1 MLVAAGSGERLAA
14 GLPKALVPLAGVP
27 LLVHAV
33 RALGDAELVDGV
45 VVVAPAADCG
55 RVDEVLRVA
64 GLTALAICA
73 GGGTRQESVALGLAA
88 CPRGTRVVAVHDAAR
103 PLVSPALVDRTIAA
117 LVDPWAAVAPGLPVV
132 DTLKVVDAARERV
145 VSTADRRNLW
155 AVQTPQVF
163 AHATLTRVHARIAA
177 GEVTDDLVLV
187 ETAGGRV
194 RVIPGERR
202 NFKVTYPE
210 DLAMAEALLAAG
222 GAPRPG

>member
-1 MLVAAGSGERLAA
+1 
-14 GLPKALVPLAGVP
+14 
-27 LLVHAV
+27 
-33 RALGDAELVDGV
+33 
-45 VVVAPAADCG
+45 
-55 RVDEVLRVA
+55 
-64 GLTALAICA
+64 
-73 GGGTRQESVALGLAA
+73 
-88 CPRGTRVVAVHDAAR
+88 VHDAAR

-163 AHATLTRVHARIAA
+163 AHATLTRVHARIVA

-187 ETAGGRV
+187 EAAGGRV

-222 GAPRPG
+222 GVPRPG

>member
-1 MLVAAGSGERLAA
+1 MLEWSVDALRAVPDVEHIVVALPPGVTAPHGTTAVAGGAERSHSVLAA
-14 GLPKALVPLAGVP
+14 L
-27 LLVHAV
+27 
-33 RALGDAELVDGV
+33 RAAPPGEV
-45 VVVAPAADCG
+45 VVV
-55 RVDEVLRVA
+55 
-64 GLTALAICA
+64 
-73 GGGTRQESVALGLAA
+73 Q
-88 CPRGTRVVAVHDAAR
+88 DAAR
-103 PLVSPALVDRTIAA
+103 PLVTRELVEECLDVLEGEDCDAAIAA
-117 LVDPWAAVAPGLPVV
+117 APVADTIKEGAGDIVV
-132 DTLKVVDAARERV
+132 RTL
-145 VSTADRRNLW
+145 DRSRLW

-222 GAPRPG
+222 GVPRPG